1 MSLVMPI
8 RWVLC
13 PLGEPLYLLLNL
25 EASAS

>member
-1 MSLVMPI
+1 MPI